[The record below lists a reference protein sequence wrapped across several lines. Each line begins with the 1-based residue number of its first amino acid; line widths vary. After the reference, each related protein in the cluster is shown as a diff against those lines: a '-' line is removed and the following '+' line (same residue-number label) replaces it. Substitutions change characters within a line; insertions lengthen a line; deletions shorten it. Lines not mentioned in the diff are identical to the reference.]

1 MIEKSSQSQVSV
13 ALSEREILILG
24 GGVTGR
30 ALANFLEK
38 HQINFLIFDEKSD
51 QNIDEILNKSGHFF
65 NLAIVSP
72 GWRKDHFV
80 IERLKD
86 LKIEIISEIDF
97 AWQMKCIIAPDQQW
111 IAVTGTNGKTTTV
124 QMIESIFQASGIKAI
139 SSGNVG
145 RTVIESIEGG
155 YTFLAVEISS
165 FQIDWSNEA
174 QFLAAAILNIAE
186 DHIDWHGSFESYR
199 DAKMKLISLSKVT
212 LFNEGDSTITNYFS
226 QILSEGNQT
235 SAREISRLVPFHLMT
250 PEAGEIGIVENLI
263 IDRAFV
269 EDSSSAEVLAELGD
283 LSQAVPHNFLNATA
297 AAALCKYIGISS
309 DLIRKGLQNFR
320 IDHHRLEIIATSH
333 GITWVNDSKATNPHA
348 AMAAIASYQEIIWIA
363 GGLAK
368 GASMDLLVAAAHHRI
383 KAAILIGRDAPLI
396 KSALLKK
403 NPNLKIVECSVD
415 LKGAELMDQVVNYA
429 IALASKG
436 QVVLLA
442 PACASMDQFTS
453 YSERGELFARSVR
466 NSLSGNSSEDLGKR

>member
-97 AWQMKCIIAPDQQW
+97 AWRMKCIIAPDQQW

-174 QFLAAAILNIAE
+174 QFLAAAILNI
-186 DHIDWHGSFESYR
+186 
-199 DAKMKLISLSKVT
+199 
-212 LFNEGDSTITNYFS
+212 
-226 QILSEGNQT
+226 
-235 SAREISRLVPFHLMT
+235 
-250 PEAGEIGIVENLI
+250 
-263 IDRAFV
+263 
-269 EDSSSAEVLAELGD
+269 
-283 LSQAVPHNFLNATA
+283 
-297 AAALCKYIGISS
+297 
-309 DLIRKGLQNFR
+309 
-320 IDHHRLEIIATSH
+320 
-333 GITWVNDSKATNPHA
+333 
-348 AMAAIASYQEIIWIA
+348 
-363 GGLAK
+363 
-368 GASMDLLVAAAHHRI
+368 
-383 KAAILIGRDAPLI
+383 
-396 KSALLKK
+396 
-403 NPNLKIVECSVD
+403 
-415 LKGAELMDQVVNYA
+415 
-429 IALASKG
+429 
-436 QVVLLA
+436 
-442 PACASMDQFTS
+442 
-453 YSERGELFARSVR
+453 VR
-466 NSLSGNSSEDLGKR
+466 R